1 MNPFRLTIPA
11 LFALALGACAVGPDY
26 KTPNTAP
33 AVFHNADP
41 AVFAAANPE
50 AEWWRQFEDPTL
62 DQLVARGLSANL
74 DLRIALARVAE
85 ARALFTDARLDQL
98 PRVGVAGG
106 SVQSKQQQPGSGEG
120 RIESET
126 YDLGFD
132 AAWEVDL
139 FGRVRRGVEAA
150 GAEADAARAD
160 LRDVQVTVA
169 AEVARNYF
177 ELRGAQARLDV
188 ARRNL
193 ETQRETVR
201 VTQARFD
208 VGGSDPIDIQSAVAR
223 QKATEATIPALIAA
237 ERQAAFRLAVL
248 TGERPGT
255 IDELLAPQARRTEP
269 FAKAL
274 PIGEAGELLRRRPD
288 VQAAERRLAAQTARV
303 GVATAD
309 LFPRV
314 RVTGFVGFLAG
325 DLSSLGEGASNAW
338 SVAPTM
344 TWPGLDMGGARARL
358 RAQQARN
365 DASLAAYDQTVL
377 QALEDVENALVRY
390 SQRQAQLRSLTQQA
404 AASRRAAELARVR
417 YKEGVLDF
425 LVLLDAER
433 TLLAAE
439 DAVAAAETGVNTDV
453 AAVYKALGGGW
464 PASAQ
469 GLLALNN
476 QPDVPLPRQP
486 TH

>member
-1 MNPFRLTIPA
+1 MNPFRLTASA
-11 LFALALGACAVGPDY
+11 LFALSLAACAAGPNY
-26 KTPNTAP
+26 KTPDTAP
-33 AVFHNADP
+33 AVLRNADP
-41 AVFAAANPE
+41 AAFVAANPE
-50 AEWWRQFEDPTL
+50 AAWWRQFEDPVL
-62 DQLVARGLSANL
+62 DQVVTRALSSNL

-85 ARALFTDARLDQL
+85 ARALFTDQRLDQL

-106 SVQSKQQQPGSGEG
+106 SVQSRQQQPGSGEA
-120 RIESET
+120 RVESET
-126 YDLGFD
+126 YQLGFD
-132 AAWEVDL
+132 AAWEIDL

-193 ETQRETVR
+193 ETQRDTVR
-201 VTQARFD
+201 ITQARFD
-208 VGGSDPIDIQSAVAR
+208 VGGADPIDILSAKAR
-223 QKATEATIPALIAA
+223 LSATEATIPTLITA
-237 ERQAAFRLAVL
+237 ERQAAHRLAVL
-248 TGERPGT
+248 AGERPGAL
-255 IDELLAPQARRTEP
+255 DDLLAPRAARTAP

-274 PIGEAGELLRRRPD
+274 PIGDAGDLLRRRPD
-288 VQAAERRLAAQTARV
+288 IQAAERRLAAQTARV

-314 RVTGFVGFLAG
+314 RVTGFLGFLAG

-338 SVAPTM
+338 SIAPSV

-358 RAQQARN
+358 RAQEARS
-365 DASLAAYDQTVL
+365 DASLALYDQTVL
-377 QALEDVENALVRY
+377 RALEDVENALVSY
-390 SQRQAQLRSLTQQA
+390 GQRQAQLRSLSDQA

-417 YKEGVLDF
+417 YKEGGLDF

-439 DAVAAAETGVNTDV
+439 DAVSVAETGVNTDV

-464 PASAQ
+464 PAAE
-469 GLLALNN
+469 
-476 QPDVPLPRQP
+476 
-486 TH
+486 

>member
-1 MNPFRLTIPA
+1 LNPFRLTASA
-11 LFALALGACAVGPDY
+11 LFALSLAACAVGPNY
-26 KTPNTAP
+26 KTPDTAP
-33 AVFHNADP
+33 AVLRNADP
-41 AVFAAANPE
+41 AAFVAANPE
-50 AEWWRQFEDPTL
+50 AAWWRQFEDPVL
-62 DQLVARGLSANL
+62 DQVVTRALSSNL

-85 ARALFTDARLDQL
+85 ARALFTDQRLDQL

-106 SVQSKQQQPGSGEG
+106 SVQSRQQQPGSGEA
-120 RIESET
+120 RVESET
-126 YDLGFD
+126 YQLGFD
-132 AAWEVDL
+132 AAWEIDL

-150 GAEADAARAD
+150 GAETDAARAD

-193 ETQRETVR
+193 ETQRDTVR
-201 VTQARFD
+201 ITQARFD
-208 VGGSDPIDIQSAVAR
+208 VGGADPIDILSAKAR
-223 QKATEATIPALIAA
+223 LSATEATIPTLITA
-237 ERQAAFRLAVL
+237 ERQAAHRLAVL
-248 TGERPGT
+248 AGERPGAL
-255 IDELLAPQARRTEP
+255 DDLLGPRAARNAP

-274 PIGEAGELLRRRPD
+274 PIGDAGDLLRRRPD
-288 VQAAERRLAAQTARV
+288 IQAAERRLAAQTARV

-314 RVTGFVGFLAG
+314 RVTGFLGFLAG

-338 SVAPTM
+338 SIAPSV

-358 RAQQARN
+358 RAQEARS
-365 DASLAAYDQTVL
+365 DASLALYDQTVL
-377 QALEDVENALVRY
+377 RALEDVENALVSY
-390 SQRQAQLRSLTQQA
+390 GQRQAQLRSLSDQA

-417 YKEGVLDF
+417 YKEGGLDF

-439 DAVAAAETGVNTDV
+439 DAVSVAETGLNTDV

-464 PASAQ
+464 PAAE
-469 GLLALNN
+469 
-476 QPDVPLPRQP
+476 
-486 TH
+486 

>member
-1 MNPFRLTIPA
+1 LNPFRLTASA
-11 LFALALGACAVGPDY
+11 LFALSLAACAVGPDY
-26 KTPNTAP
+26 KRPDTAP
-33 AVFHNADP
+33 AVFHNADSVTS
-41 AVFAAANPE
+41 ATGYAE
-50 AEWWRQFEDPTL
+50 AEWWMQFEDETL
-62 DQLVARGLSANL
+62 NQLVTRALSSNI

-85 ARALFTDARLDQL
+85 ARALFTDQRLDQL

-106 SVQSKQQQPGSGEG
+106 SVQSRQQQPGSGEA
-120 RIESET
+120 RVETET
-126 YDLGFD
+126 YQLGFD

-193 ETQRETVR
+193 ETQRDTVR
-201 VTQARFD
+201 ITQARFD
-208 VGGSDPIDIQSAVAR
+208 VGGADPIAILSAKAR
-223 QKATEATIPALIAA
+223 LSATEATIPTLITA
-237 ERQAAFRLAVL
+237 ERQAAHRLAVL
-248 TGERPGT
+248 VGERPGAL
-255 IDELLAPQARRTEP
+255 DDLLAPRAVRTAP

-274 PIGEAGELLRRRPD
+274 PIGEAGDLLRRRPD
-288 VQAAERRLAAQTARV
+288 IQAAERRLAAQTARV

-314 RVTGFVGFLAG
+314 RVTGFLGFLAG

-338 SVAPTM
+338 SVAPSI
-344 TWPGLDMGGARARL
+344 TWPGLDLGGARARL
-358 RAQQARN
+358 RAQEARSE
-365 DASLAAYDQTVL
+365 ASLALYDQAVL
-377 QALEDVENALVRY
+377 RALEDVENALVSY
-390 SQRQAQLRSLTQQA
+390 GQRQAQLRSLSDQA

-417 YKEGVLDF
+417 YKEGGLDF

-439 DAVAAAETGVNTDV
+439 DAVSVAETGVNTDV

-464 PASAQ
+464 PAAE
-469 GLLALNN
+469 
-476 QPDVPLPRQP
+476 
-486 TH
+486 

>member
-1 MNPFRLTIPA
+1 MNPFRLTASA
-11 LFALALGACAVGPDY
+11 LFALSLAACAVGPNY
-26 KTPNTAP
+26 KTPDTAP
-33 AVFHNADP
+33 AVLRNADP
-41 AVFAAANPE
+41 AAFVAANPE
-50 AEWWRQFEDPTL
+50 AAWWRQFEDPVL
-62 DQLVARGLSANL
+62 DQIVTRALSSNL

-85 ARALFTDARLDQL
+85 ARALFTDQRLDQL
-98 PRVGVAGG
+98 PRIGVAGG
-106 SVQSKQQQPGSGEG
+106 SVQSRQQQPGSGEA
-120 RIESET
+120 RVESET
-126 YDLGFD
+126 YQLGFD
-132 AAWEVDL
+132 AAWEIDL
-139 FGRVRRGVEAA
+139 FGRVRRGVQAA

-193 ETQRETVR
+193 ETQRDTVR
-201 VTQARFD
+201 ITQARFD
-208 VGGSDPIDIQSAVAR
+208 VGGADPIDILSAKAR
-223 QKATEATIPALIAA
+223 LSATEATIPTLITA
-237 ERQAAFRLAVL
+237 ERQAAHRLAVL
-248 TGERPGT
+248 AGERPGAL
-255 IDELLAPQARRTEP
+255 DDLLAPRAARTAP

-274 PIGEAGELLRRRPD
+274 PIGDAGDLLRRRPD

-314 RVTGFVGFLAG
+314 RVTGFLGFLAG

-338 SVAPTM
+338 SIAPSV

-358 RAQQARN
+358 RAQEARS
-365 DASLAAYDQTVL
+365 DASLALYDQTVL
-377 QALEDVENALVRY
+377 RALEDVENALVSY
-390 SQRQAQLRSLTQQA
+390 GQRQAQLRSLSDQA

-417 YKEGVLDF
+417 YKEGGLDF

-439 DAVAAAETGVNTDV
+439 DAVSVAETGVNTDV

-464 PASAQ
+464 PAAE
-469 GLLALNN
+469 
-476 QPDVPLPRQP
+476 
-486 TH
+486 